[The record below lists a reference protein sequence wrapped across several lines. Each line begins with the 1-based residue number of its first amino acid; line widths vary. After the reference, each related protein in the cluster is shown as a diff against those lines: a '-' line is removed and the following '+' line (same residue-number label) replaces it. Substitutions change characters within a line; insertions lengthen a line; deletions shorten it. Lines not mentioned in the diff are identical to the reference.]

1 MRAIL
6 LFFGESDSMVLTL
19 CIFVLTLILIMVRP
33 RPLNEATAALLGAIL
48 MLATTIVSPSQAYDV
63 LKTTA
68 NILLFFLG
76 LMIVCAVADRAGF
89 FEWSAFKAVKL
100 ANGRGHRLLLV
111 LFVLGTAITTFLSND
126 ATALILTPIVYVLV
140 TKLKLNPLPYV
151 FACAFIANA
160 ASMMLPISNPVNLL
174 AVDQFKLTLGE
185 YLRFLL
191 LPTILAI
198 LINVA
203 LFAIIFRKV
212 ISASFKYDGT
222 GFSVK
227 VDRFFLFTC
236 VGLVLTA
243 LGYIFASLYGLPL
256 SWPALGGAA
265 ILLTGGFASRRLTLK
280 RVNSGISWSILL
292 FIFSLALLVKGLD
305 NAGVT
310 HTIGEALANLSAKGS
325 LGAILATSF
334 GTAIGSNLINNWSM
348 MMVSVSSLGNISA
361 SIPHF
366 NQGLIYASIVGAD
379 LGPNIAIIGSLSSM
393 LWLAI
398 LRQRGLDIHPM
409 QYLKLGLMVAPP
421 MLIAAALGLYV
432 CSRF

>member
-1 MRAIL
+1 MI
-6 LFFGESDSMVLTL
+6 LTL
-19 CIFVLTLILIMVRP
+19 CIFVFTLILIMVKP
-33 RPLNEATAALLGAIL
+33 KPLNEATAALLGAIL
-48 MLATTIVSPSQAYDV
+48 MLAASIVSPAQAYDV
-63 LKTTA
+63 LKTIA

-76 LMIVCAVADRAGF
+76 LMIVCVVADRAGF
-89 FEWSAFKAVKL
+89 FEWSALKAIRL
-100 ANGRGHRLLLV
+100 ANGQGRRLLLV
-111 LFVLGTAITTFLSND
+111 LFGLGAVITTFFSND

-140 TKLKLNPLPYV
+140 TRLKLNPLPYV
-151 FACAFIANA
+151 FACAFIANT

-174 AVDQFKLTLGE
+174 PVDKFGLTLGE

-198 LINVA
+198 LINIA
-203 LFAIIFRKV
+203 LFTIIFRKA

-227 VDRFFLFTC
+227 IDRFFIFTC

-243 LGYIFASLYGLPL
+243 LGYIFTSLYGKPL

-265 ILLTGGFASRRLTLK
+265 FLLIGGFAFRRLTPK

-310 HTIGEALANLSAKGS
+310 HNLGEALANLSSRGS
-325 LGAILATSF
+325 LGAIMATSF
-334 GTAIGSNLINNWSM
+334 GTAIGSNLVNNWSM
-348 MMVSVSSLGNISA
+348 MLVSVSSLGNIST
-361 SIPHF
+361 SLPSLH
-366 NQGLIYASIVGAD
+366 QGLIFSSIIGAD
-379 LGPNIAIIGSLSSM
+379 LGPNIAVLGSLSSM
-393 LWLAI
+393 LWLVI
-398 LRQRGLDIHPM
+398 LRQRGLDIHPL

-421 MLIAAALGLYV
+421 MLLAAALGLYV
-432 CSRF
+432 CSLF

>member
-1 MRAIL
+1 M
-6 LFFGESDSMVLTL
+6 F
-19 CIFVLTLILIMVRP
+19 RP
-33 RPLNEATAALLGAIL
+33 KPLNEATAALLGAIL
-48 MLATTIVSPSQAYDV
+48 MLATTIISASDAYDV

-100 ANGRGHRLLLV
+100 ANGRGRRLLLV
-111 LFVLGTAITTFLSND
+111 LFGLGTVITTFFSND
-126 ATALILTPIVYVLV
+126 ATALILTPIVYVVV

-151 FACAFIANA
+151 FACAFIANT

-174 AVDQFKLTLGE
+174 PVDQFELTLSE

-203 LFAIIFRKV
+203 LFAVLFRKA
-212 ISASFKYDGT
+212 ILTSFKYDGA

-227 VDRFFLFTC
+227 IDGFFLFTC

-256 SWPALGGAA
+256 SWPALVGAA
-265 ILLTGGFASRRLTLK
+265 VLLTGGFAFRRLTLK

-292 FIFSLALLVKGLD
+292 FIFCLALLVKGLD

-310 HTIGEALANLSAKGS
+310 HTIGEALTNLSSKGS

-334 GTAIGSNLINNWSM
+334 GTAVGSNLINNWSM
-348 MMVSVSSLGNISA
+348 MMVSVSSLGNIST
-361 SIPHF
+361 SITSV
-366 NQGLIYASIVGAD
+366 NQGLIYSSIVGAD

-393 LWLAI
+393 LWLVI

-409 QYLKLGLMVAPP
+409 QYLRLGLIVAPP
-421 MLIAAALGLYV
+421 MLLAAALGLYV
-432 CSRF
+432 TSRF